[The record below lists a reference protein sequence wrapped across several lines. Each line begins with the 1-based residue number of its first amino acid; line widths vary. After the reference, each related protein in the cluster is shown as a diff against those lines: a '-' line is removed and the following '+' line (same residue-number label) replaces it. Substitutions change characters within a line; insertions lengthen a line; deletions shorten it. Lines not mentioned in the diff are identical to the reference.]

1 MYACHCVN
9 VNVADAL
16 LRHEADASL
25 SDQHGMTPLH
35 FLAISAA
42 GSDLAPNLINLVLK
56 SVKTN
61 LKSFVNK
68 RESLSGSTG

>member
-16 LRHEADASL
+16 LRHGADASW
-25 SDQHGMTPLH
+25 SDHHGMTPLH
-35 FLAISAA
+35 FLAISAS
-42 GSDLAPNLINLVLK
+42 GSDLAPNLMNLVLK
-56 SVKTN
+56 SVKMN

>member
-9 VNVADAL
+9 FNVADAL
-16 LRHEADASL
+16 LRHRADASL
-25 SDQHGMTPLH
+25 SDQHGMTPLQY
-35 FLAISAA
+35 LALSAA
-42 GSDLAPNLINLVLK
+42 GSDLAPNLMNLVLK

-61 LKSFVNK
+61 PKSFVNR